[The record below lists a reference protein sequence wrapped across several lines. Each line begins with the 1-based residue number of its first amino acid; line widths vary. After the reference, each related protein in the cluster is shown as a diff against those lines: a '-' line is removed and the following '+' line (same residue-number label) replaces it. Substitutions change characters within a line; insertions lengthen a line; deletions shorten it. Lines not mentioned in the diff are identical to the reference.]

1 MAHEERNDALKRN
14 AKIPLARYEFADR
27 VLPKHILV
35 GDIGCGTGY
44 GRTIL
49 ENGGRKVIGMDKPCA
64 IKQARIDYPGEY
76 LEIDLDD
83 KDIISYEFDSV
94 VCLETLL
101 HLKEPEK
108 FLSKLECE
116 YLVISAPIDTDPN
129 DGYIYR
135 LHNVSEDQFKKML
148 IGKWVVKDEMWQRCG
163 EKENYL
169 VIYAKSSN
177 NR

>member
-1 MAHEERNDALKRN
+1 MAIEERNDALKRG

-27 VLPKHILV
+27 VLPKDILV

-49 ENGGRKVIGMDKPCA
+49 ENGRDVVGLDKP
-64 IKQARIDYPGEY
+64 KVVEQARIDYPGEY

-83 KDIISYEFDSV
+83 KDIASYEFAAA

-108 FLSKLECE
+108 FLSKLECKH
-116 YLVISAPIDTDPN
+116 LVISAPIDTDPD

-148 IGKWVVKDEMWQRCG
+148 IGKWIIKDELWQHCG

>member
-1 MAHEERNDALKRN
+1 MAIEERNDALKRN
-14 AKIPLARYEFADR
+14 MSKPLARYEFADR
-27 VLPKHILV
+27 VLPKDILV

-49 ENGGRKVIGMDKPCA
+49 ENRKRKVIGLDKQNV
-64 IKQARIDYPGEY
+64 IEQARIDYPGEY
-76 LEIDLDD
+76 IGIDLDD
-83 KDIISYEFDSV
+83 KSIVSYEFGAV

-101 HLKEPEK
+101 HLKEPEY
-108 FLSKLECE
+108 FLSKLKCNH
-116 YLVISAPIDTDPN
+116 LVISAAIDTDPN

-148 IGKWVVKDEMWQRCG
+148 IGRWIVKDEMWQHCG

-169 VIYAKSSN
+169 VIYAQSSN